1 MAKYPRPKGDHQV
14 FNLND
19 FTRTNED
26 VIVSI
31 YALQDKQTRD
41 MKEVNTQIEKLT
53 RLVTELQKTTR
64 S

>member
-1 MAKYPRPKGDHQV
+1 M